1 MPDDEI
7 EEQQEK
13 DKVTKDSVTLSGAE
27 LLRLIIFFPVVMVWL
42 VLASRIIWSATK
54 SKETLDSI
62 EGLLTALAVLTIPVS
77 AGLNELWKGGK
88 DK

>member
-7 EEQQEK
+7 EEQKGDRE
-13 DKVTKDSVTLSGAE
+13 SVTLTGTE
-27 LLRLIIFFPVVMVWL
+27 LLRLIIFFPVVITWL
-42 VLASRIIWSATK
+42 VLACRIIWSAT
-54 SKETLDSI
+54 SSTETLDSI

-77 AGLNELWKGGK
+77 AGLNELWKGSK

>member
-7 EEQQEK
+7 EEQKGDRE
-13 DKVTKDSVTLSGAE
+13 SVTLTGTE
-27 LLRLIIFFPVVMVWL
+27 LLRLIIFFPVVITWL
-42 VLASRIIWSATK
+42 VLACRIIWSATS

-77 AGLNELWKGGK
+77 AGLNELWKGSK

>member
-7 EEQQEK
+7 EEQKGDRE
-13 DKVTKDSVTLSGAE
+13 SVTLTGTE
-27 LLRLIIFFPVVMVWL
+27 LLRLIIFFPVVITWL
-42 VLASRIIWSATK
+42 VLACRIIWSATS

-77 AGLNELWKGGK
+77 ACLNELWKGSK

>member
-7 EEQQEK
+7 EEQKGDRE
-13 DKVTKDSVTLSGAE
+13 SVTLTGTE
-27 LLRLIIFFPVVMVWL
+27 LLRLIIFFPVVITWL
-42 VLASRIIWSATK
+42 VLACRIIWSATS
-54 SKETLDSI
+54 SKETVDSI

-77 AGLNELWKGGK
+77 AGLNELWKGSK